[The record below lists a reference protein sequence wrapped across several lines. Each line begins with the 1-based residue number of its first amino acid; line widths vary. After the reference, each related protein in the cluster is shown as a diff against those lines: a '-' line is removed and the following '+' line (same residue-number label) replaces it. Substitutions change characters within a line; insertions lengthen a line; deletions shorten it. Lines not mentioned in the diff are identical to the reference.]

1 METKPVQIEDEWKNG
16 NLCHLKF
23 IFQSNFDVEMVESIC
38 NLSSNAGKS
47 QHCFV
52 FLIGSYSDVRIS
64 GRFYYMIVELLTN

>member
-1 METKPVQIEDEWKNG
+1 MKPVQTENKWKNG

-23 IFQSNFDVEMVESIC
+23 IFQSNFDVEMVESIS
-38 NLSSNAGKS
+38 NLSSNAGN
-47 QHCFV
+47 HCTIFV